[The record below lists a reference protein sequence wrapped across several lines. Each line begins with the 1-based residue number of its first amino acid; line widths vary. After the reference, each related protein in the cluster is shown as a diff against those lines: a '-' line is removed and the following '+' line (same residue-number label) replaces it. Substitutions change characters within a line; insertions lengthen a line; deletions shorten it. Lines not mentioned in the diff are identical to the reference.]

1 MTGCGADG
9 VGEDAGNAAVSGVS
23 FTSPPLSGVFS
34 HQHVDSLKRREGLVP
49 IYVCNEP
56 VPSSQY

>member
-1 MTGCGADG
+1 MTGCGANG
-9 VGEDAGNAAVSGVS
+9 VGEDACNAAVSGMS
-23 FTSPPLSGVFS
+23 FSGPPLSGVFS

-49 IYVCNEP
+49 IYVSNKP